1 MFDPSITLS
10 KLPVDTY
17 RKLQVEAERN
27 GRSLEDE
34 AIARLK
40 LSFNPGG
47 VRFGVLRGKLGV
59 APDFSEP
66 LSENELDA
74 WEGRDHR

>member
-10 KLPVDTY
+10 NLPVDTY
-17 RKLQVEAERN
+17 RKLQAEAERN

-34 AIARLK
+34 AILRLK
-40 LSFNPGG
+40 LSLNPGG
-47 VRFGVLRGKLGV
+47 VRFGILKGKLGT

-66 LSENELDA
+66 LGEDELDA
-74 WEGRDHR
+74 WEGRDRR